1 MVQVVITTSGL
12 GSRLGDITKYINKGM
27 IKIGDKFVLDYVIDS
42 YINQEDIE
50 FVFTIGYKGDY
61 IKQYIDLIYGGKMKY
76 TFININPYEGDGS
89 SLGYSLLQT
98 KDIIK
103 GPFYFHCNDSIIYEK
118 IDIKSITDNTLF
130 VTTSNDSTQYCSVN
144 VNSNHKIGRINYKGE
159 KTYDYIYIGVAYI
172 TDYEFFFKLLE
183 NEYNSDPSNAS
194 LNDVVIYKKML
205 AEKTFTYKYVNKYCD
220 TGNNQQLTNAK
231 QIFSSKYE
239 VLDKLTETI
248 SFVDNKVAKFFVD
261 KATNLS
267 RVERTKYMP
276 SHLLPRIHNYSDNFF
291 IMSNEDGT
299 PLSKIYHENM
309 IVDLLNYMFTNFWVK
324 TYSDDTF
331 NEKCFHFY
339 NTKTLDRIQMSLKSN
354 LATDYHII
362 NKCNVG
368 DIMSLMQRVDFAY
381 LTDGKPTTFH
391 GDFILENIL
400 IKKDGTYCL
409 VDWRQDFQGS
419 VVYGDMYYDLAK
431 LRHNLQLNH
440 YNVENNLFNI
450 TDIST
455 EDKECVLDMKCNY
468 YLMCELHAFD
478 RDIEARGLNLKKI
491 KMLNSLIWINM
502 SPLHSYP
509 LSNFL
514 FNLGKYSLHKILCE
528 E

>member
-27 IKIGDKFVLDYVIDS
+27 IKIGDKFVIDYIIDN
-42 YINQEDIE
+42 YINQENIE
-50 FVFTIGYKGDY
+50 FIFTIGYKGDY
-61 IKQYIDLIYGGKMKY
+61 IKQYIDLIYGNKMKY
-76 TFININPYEGDGS
+76 TFINIDLYEGDGS

-98 KDIIK
+98 KNIIK

-118 IDIKSITDNTLF
+118 IDITSITSNTLF
-130 VTTSNDSTQYCSVN
+130 VANHNDSTQYCSVN
-144 VNSNHKIGRINYKGE
+144 INNNNIQRINYKGE
-159 KTYDYIYIGVAYI
+159 KTFDYIYIGVAYI
-172 TDYEFFFKLLE
+172 KDYEIFYNLLE
-183 NEYNSDPSNAS
+183 KEYNNDTSNSS

-205 AEKTFTYKYVNKYCD
+205 PEHIFTYKYINNYCD
-220 TGNNQQLTNAK
+220 TGNNQQLINAK
-231 QIFSSKYE
+231 HIFHSKYE

-261 KATNLS
+261 KTTNLS
-267 RVERTKYMP
+267 RVERTKHMP
-276 SHLLPRIHNYSDNFF
+276 SHLLPHIHNYSDNFF
-291 IMSNEDGT
+291 VMSNEDGT
-299 PLSKIYHENM
+299 PLSKVYNKNM
-309 IVDLLNYMFTNFWVK
+309 IVELLNYMFSNFWIK
-324 TYSDDTF
+324 TYSDDMF
-331 NEKCFHFY
+331 KEKCFNFY
-339 NTKTLDRIQMSLKSN
+339 NTKTLDRIKTSLKN
-354 LATDYHII
+354 NMATDYHII

-368 DIMSLMQRVDFAY
+368 DIMSLIQRVDFDF

-455 EDKECVLDMKCNY
+455 THKECIVDMKCNY
-468 YLMCELHAFD
+468 YLINELHDFD
-478 RDIEARGLNLKKI
+478 KYIEGRGLNLKKI
-491 KMLNSLIWINM
+491 KILNSLIWINM

>member
-27 IKIGDKFVLDYVIDS
+27 IKIGDKFVIDYIIDN
-42 YINQEDIE
+42 YINQENIE
-50 FVFTIGYKGDY
+50 FIFTIGYKGDY
-61 IKQYIDLIYGGKMKY
+61 IKQYIDLIYGKKMQY
-76 TFININPYEGDGS
+76 TFINIDPYEGDGS

-98 KDIIK
+98 KNIIK

-118 IDIKSITDNTLF
+118 IDITSITSNTLF
-130 VTTSNDSTQYCSVN
+130 VANHNDSTQYCSVN
-144 VNSNHKIGRINYKGE
+144 INNNNIKRINYKGE
-159 KTYDYIYIGVAYI
+159 KTFDYIYIGVAYI
-172 TDYEFFFKLLE
+172 KDYEIFYNLLE
-183 NEYNSDPSNAS
+183 KEYNQDTSNSS

-205 AEKTFTYKYVNKYCD
+205 PEHIFTYKYINNYCD
-220 TGNNQQLTNAK
+220 TGNNQQLINAK
-231 QIFSSKYE
+231 HIFHSKYE

-261 KATNLS
+261 KTTNLS
-267 RVERTKYMP
+267 RVERTKHMP
-276 SHLLPRIHNYSDNFF
+276 SHLLPHIHNYSDNFF
-291 IMSNEDGT
+291 VMSNEDGT
-299 PLSKIYHENM
+299 PLSKVYNKNM
-309 IVDLLNYMFTNFWVK
+309 IVDLLNYMFSNFWIK
-324 TYSDDTF
+324 TYSDDMF
-331 NEKCFHFY
+331 KEKCFNFY
-339 NTKTLDRIQMSLKSN
+339 NTKTLDRIKTSLKN
-354 LATDYHII
+354 NMATDYHII

-368 DIMSLMQRVDFAY
+368 DIMSLIQRVDFDF

-400 IKKDGTYCL
+400 IKKDETYCL

-455 EDKECVLDMKCNY
+455 THTECILDMKCNY
-468 YLMCELHAFD
+468 YLINELQAFD
-478 RDIEARGLNLKKI
+478 KYIEGRELNLKKI
-491 KMLNSLIWINM
+491 KILNSLIWINM